1 MKPIKDIAV
10 VIPVFNEAENL
21 DELYKRLVA
30 SMVSISEN
38 YELLFVNDGSSD
50 GSLQKL
56 QAFSRADA
64 RVFYIDLSRNFGHQ
78 VAVSAGLDF
87 CRSKVAVIIDADL
100 QDPPELIPKLY
111 AEYQKGFNVVYA
123 KRETRE
129 GETYLKKMTSKLFYR
144 ILQQLTN
151 FDIPLDVGDFRLL
164 DDKIISELRKMPEH
178 NKFLRG
184 QIAWL
189 GFKQTHVTFKREAR
203 KHGTSGYSYSK
214 MFSLAFDAVT
224 GFSDKPLLFVTRM
237 GFIISLVSFFVI
249 LFAVF
254 SHFIL
259 KETITGWTS
268 LIISSMFI
276 GGIQLLS
283 IGIIG
288 EYISRI
294 STNVKNRPQYVV
306 QGSNLEKDSK

>member
-1 MKPIKDIAV
+1 MKPTKDIAV
-10 VIPVFNEAENL
+10 VIPVFNEADNL
-21 DELYKRLVA
+21 DELYKRLV
-30 SMVSISEN
+30 VSVSKISEN

-50 GSLQKL
+50 ASLQKL
-56 QAFSRADA
+56 QAFSEADA

-78 VAVSAGLDF
+78 VAVSAGLDA
-87 CRSKVAVIIDADL
+87 CQSKVAIIIDSDL

-129 GETYLKKMTSKLFYR
+129 GETYLKKLTSKLFYR
-144 ILQQLTN
+144 LLQRLTN

-164 DDKIISELRKMPEH
+164 DAKIVRELRKMPEH

-224 GFSDKPLLFVTRM
+224 GFSDKPLLLVTRM
-237 GFIISLVSFFVI
+237 GFVISLVSFVVI
-249 LFAVF
+249 LFAMF

-268 LIISSMFI
+268 LIISSLFI

-294 STNVKNRPQYVV
+294 STNVKNRPMYVV
-306 QGSNLEKDSK
+306 QETNLDRGGE

>member
-1 MKPIKDIAV
+1 MKPTKDIAV
-10 VIPVFNEAENL
+10 VIPVFNEADNL
-21 DELYKRLVA
+21 DELYKRLV
-30 SMVSISEN
+30 VSVSKISEN

-50 GSLQKL
+50 ASIQKL
-56 QAFSRADA
+56 QAFSEADA

-78 VAVSAGLDF
+78 VAVSAGLDA
-87 CRSKVAVIIDADL
+87 CQSKVAIIIDSDL

-129 GETYLKKMTSKLFYR
+129 GETYLKKLTSKLFYR
-144 ILQQLTN
+144 LLQRLTN

-164 DDKIISELRKMPEH
+164 DAKIVRELRKMPEH

-224 GFSDKPLLFVTRM
+224 GFSDKPLLLVTRM
-237 GFIISLVSFFVI
+237 GFVISLVSFVVI
-249 LFAVF
+249 LFAMF

-268 LIISSMFI
+268 LIISSLFI

-294 STNVKNRPQYVV
+294 STNVKNRPMYVV
-306 QGSNLEKDSK
+306 QETNLDRGGE